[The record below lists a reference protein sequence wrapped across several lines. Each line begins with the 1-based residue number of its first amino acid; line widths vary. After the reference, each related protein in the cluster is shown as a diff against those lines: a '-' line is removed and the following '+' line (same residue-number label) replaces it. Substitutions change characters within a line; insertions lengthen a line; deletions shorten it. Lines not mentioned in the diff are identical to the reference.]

1 MPTISSTI
9 GAEGLDLVD
18 GEHLLLAD
26 DPSSFASA
34 VVRVLHDPELR
45 ERLSVAG
52 RRVVEEHYDWR
63 SQAPRFQ
70 ELLQSALAVQGAGRR
85 A

>member
-1 MPTISSTI
+1 
-9 GAEGLDLVD
+9 
-18 GEHLLLAD
+18 
-26 DPSSFASA
+26 
-34 VVRVLHDPELR
+34 
-45 ERLSVAG
+45 
-52 RRVVEEHYDWR
+52 VEEHYDWR